1 MTQPRSKKWLYV
13 NIPGFKKST
22 AHKNKSPQVWET
34 RGTQQVEMRLG
45 TAISQVCFA
54 NARGDLLVCLGD
66 CICIIFGQRYLPARL
81 VRQVLL
87 LAPVDDLLEDP
98 TPFLPRSQSCYDLAA
113 VPRLVLMHGEASPDL
128 VQVPMEYYEV
138 VADSE
143 LDDPELNNVELARP
157 GTGRKAS
164 LQEVRDKDRMRKSQA
179 RVLTLLSA
187 HREKPSESTD
197 FSVTSPIS

>member
-113 VPRLVLMHGEASPDL
+113 ALRLVLTHGEASPDL
-128 VQVPMEYYEV
+128 AQVPMQYYV
-138 VADSE
+138 VLADSE
-143 LDDPELNNVELARP
+143 PHDPDLISVRRATS
-157 GTGRKAS
+157 GTGG
-164 LQEVRDKDRMRKSQA
+164 
-179 RVLTLLSA
+179 
-187 HREKPSESTD
+187 
-197 FSVTSPIS
+197 